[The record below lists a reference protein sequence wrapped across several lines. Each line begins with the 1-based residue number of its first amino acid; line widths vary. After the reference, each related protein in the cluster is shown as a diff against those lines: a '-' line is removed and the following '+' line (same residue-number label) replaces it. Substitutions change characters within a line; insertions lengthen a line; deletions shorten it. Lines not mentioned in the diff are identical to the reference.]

1 MFISRKEY
9 KELEN
14 RVALLE
20 ITVKRLVDEL
30 EILKE
35 ENKQPS
41 YLG

>member
-1 MFISRKEY
+1 MFNSRKEY

-20 ITVKRLVDEL
+20 ITIKRMVDEL
-30 EILKE
+30 EILKR
-35 ENKQPS
+35 ENKKPS